1 MGSLIFILSQLQHY
15 KVKVKNLIP
24 PMHRPTHYRHT
35 TNTPSMRWSTHYRCL
50 DKIKCIGRNLNHN
63 TSLQTHHFT
72 SICHKCFELLPS
84 FWAAE
89 KRFQALA
96 SDIWAER
103 HFKRFNGLT
112 LFADG

>member
-1 MGSLIFILSQLQHY
+1 MRQPL
-15 KVKVKNLIP
+15 
-24 PMHRPTHYRHT
+24 HYRHT
-35 TNTPSMRWSTHYRCL
+35 TNTLPMHYQHV
-50 DKIKCIGRNLNHN
+50 DKIQCVGRNLNHN

-84 FWAAE
+84 FGAVE